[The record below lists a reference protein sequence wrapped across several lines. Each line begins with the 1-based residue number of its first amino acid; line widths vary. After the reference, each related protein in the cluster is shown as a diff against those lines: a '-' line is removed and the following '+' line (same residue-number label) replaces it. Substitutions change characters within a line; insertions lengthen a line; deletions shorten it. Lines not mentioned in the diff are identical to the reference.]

1 MTLIFDICQIKIR
14 CDLDFEVS
22 ISPDTNAFLTS
33 PCQPALTFR
42 FLPVSDL
49 SFPKDK
55 GTVRGV
61 CRYFHWQTGYSIFWC
76 FAGTERPYAC
86 VSGSAD
92 NPSALFCHY
101 LPDSVKFLSTSKAV
115 VDLLGL
121 ESLMLRHHALLLHA
135 AFIRSNGRGILFTAP
150 SGTGK
155 STQASL
161 WEKYMG
167 AEILNGDRAGIRKIG
182 DTWHAFGLPYAG
194 SSNIY
199 RNESAPLKALVL
211 LRQAKD
217 NRISRISSAE
227 AMRSIYPE
235 ITIHRWEPGFVNQA
249 VDLFLELCTD
259 VPFYLLECLPD
270 EDAVRTL
277 EGKLLLEEKPNSLER

>member
-1 MTLIFDICQIKIR
+1 MTYYFEFCGIKI
-14 CDLDFEVS
+14 CCLLPFS
-22 ISPDTNAFLTS
+22 ITVTKESLPFIS
-33 PCQPALTFR
+33 EQ
-42 FLPVSDL
+42 FLPDITIEMNPVQSLPKHNNDGFWIVNSYYLNKSD
-49 SFPKDK
+49 
-55 GTVRGV
+55 GYAV
-61 CRYFHWQTGYSIFWC
+61 YFYAHRSGS
-76 FAGTERPYAC
+76 PYAY
-86 VSGSAD
+86 VSWNKHCPQKLD
-92 NPSALFCHY
+92 CFY
-101 LPDSVKFLSTSKAV
+101 LAGHENLISYSQNI
-115 VDLLGL
+115 VDLLCL
-121 ESLMLRHHALLLHA
+121 ESLLLNFGSIILHSS
-135 AFIRSNGRGILFTAP
+135 FIRSNGRGILFTAP

-211 LRQAKD
+211 LRQAKE

-235 ITIHRWEPGFVNQA
+235 ITIHRWDPDFVA
-249 VDLFLELCTD
+249 KALDLFLELCTD
-259 VPFYLLECLPD
+259 VPVYLLECLPD
-270 EDAVRTL
+270 EGAVRTL
-277 EGKLLLEEKPNSLER
+277 EERLLLEDHFPKFST